1 MPNTLKSLWELDVKT
16 SKPCKVQEI
25 QATEIGISF
34 ASDWFSGASFLDQL
48 ESKVMQNKYN
58 SGLL

>member
-1 MPNTLKSLWELDVKT
+1 MQSTGNTSDRF
-16 SKPCKVQEI
+16 
-25 QATEIGISF
+25 EIGISF